1 MMPMQPMTK
10 QVVGQEVEG
19 AALSLEDVK
28 EAMAGY
34 LEEVELI
41 QAQVLALKEKILA
54 LGAMV
59 QQAPKAMKLQLLLT
73 TEQEEDH
80 WEVVAVYVKLGEWIP
95 NLKIQRSHLMI

>member
-1 MMPMQPMTK
+1 MMPIQPMTK
-10 QVVGQEVEG
+10 QVEGQEEEG

-28 EAMAGY
+28 EAMPGY
-34 LEEVELI
+34 LEVGLM

-54 LGAMV
+54 LEAMV
-59 QQAPKAMKLQLLLT
+59 QQAPKAMKLLLLLT

-95 NLKIQRSHLMI
+95 NLKIQRSHLMK

>member
-1 MMPMQPMTK
+1 MPMQPMTK
-10 QVVGQEVEG
+10 QVVGQVEEG

-41 QAQVLALKEKILA
+41 QAQVLALKEKIPA

-59 QQAPKAMKLQLLLT
+59 QQAPKATKL
-73 TEQEEDH
+73 
-80 WEVVAVYVKLGEWIP
+80 
-95 NLKIQRSHLMI
+95 